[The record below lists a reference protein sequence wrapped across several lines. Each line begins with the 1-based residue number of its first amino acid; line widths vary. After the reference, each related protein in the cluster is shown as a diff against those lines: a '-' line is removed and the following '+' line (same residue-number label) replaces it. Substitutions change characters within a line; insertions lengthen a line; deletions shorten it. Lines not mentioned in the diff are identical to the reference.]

1 MKPFYDNCYPKDCC
15 HNDPCGGCKPA
26 RYSQGFPACPDPFSG
41 SDQETDTT
49 LSLNYGGATLN
60 YNAERHTDTITGTQ
74 LGSIIN
80 LGDLRDVNTDSD
92 TDAMCSELIYHKY
105 GDCGE
110 GCRSLEDS
118 WTRVSIDDEGILK
131 DNIRYVRGANVYGC
145 PEYLNVPSNTNEY
158 WFAGWRA
165 NGDEQQFGYYQ
176 AEPVDELPTD
186 ENGDTIVISQD
197 PNTKQPIVGSIPLN
211 CILSN
216 IVGNLGMNVYGTW
229 SKVQETPQF
238 TLAFNNITGDFT
250 IKWSDW
256 NDLQSTQRAGYGVIT
271 GNVDWESSFDV
282 QTGSMVYKL
291 NSVYFNNATWT
302 KDQGVTQP
310 TRPSLTVSGVA
321 MPSGELTQVLSV
333 QNYGEESWSQT
344 INITIPCNQ
353 TITVAPAQTIGP
365 LNFAYIHV
373 DWILD
378 DEGYEQINFANT
390 LSGWKD
396 C

>member
-1 MKPFYDNCYPKDCC
+1 MKPFYRDCC
-15 HNDPCGGCKPA
+15 PIDCDPCGECKPA
-26 RYSQGFPACPDPFSG
+26 RYSQGFPVCPDPFEG
-41 SDQETDTT
+41 DWKETDTT
-49 LSLNYGGATLN
+49 LSLNYEGANLN
-60 YNAERHTDTITGTQ
+60 YNAERHTDIITGEQ

-92 TDAMCSELIYHKY
+92 TEAMCSELIYHKY

-145 PEYLNVPSNTNEY
+145 PEYLTVPPTLDEY
-158 WFAGWRA
+158 WFAGWRTET
-165 NGDEQQFGYYQ
+165 GQFGYYQ
-176 AEPVDELPTD
+176 ARPVDELPTD

-197 PNTKQPIVGSIPLN
+197 PDTKEPIVGSIPLN

-229 SKVQETPQF
+229 SKIQETPQF
-238 TLAFNNITGDFT
+238 TLAFNNITGAFT

-256 NDLQSTQRAGYGVIT
+256 NDLASTQRAGYGVIN
-271 GNVDWESSFDV
+271 GNVDWEADFDIT
-282 QTGSMVYKL
+282 TGSMKYKI
-291 NSVYFNNATWT
+291 NNIYFDKAVWT

-310 TRPSLTVSGVA
+310 TSPSLTVKGIA
-321 MPSGELTQVLSV
+321 FPSGAETTVLSV
-333 QNYGEESWSQT
+333 QNYGSESWSQN
-344 INITIPCNQ
+344 ININIPCDQ
-353 TITVAPAQTIGP
+353 TIVVPPAQTVGP
-365 LNFAYIHV
+365 INFAYIHV